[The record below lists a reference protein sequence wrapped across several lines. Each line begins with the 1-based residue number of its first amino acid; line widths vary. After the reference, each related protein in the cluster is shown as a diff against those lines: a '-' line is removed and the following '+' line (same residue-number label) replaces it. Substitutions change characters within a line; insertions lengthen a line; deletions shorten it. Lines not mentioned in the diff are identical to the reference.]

1 MSPAMTLK
9 SVVLPAPFGP
19 RMPRR
24 SPGATSSVT
33 SLTAW
38 RPPKRRPTPR
48 RRRIGR
54 ASFASSCASVK
65 RLLDELV
72 RHDSVLDD
80 LDLALPGRLRL
91 LACRLRAAGRRAL
104 LREEAAERLGH
115 VRDEA
120 HDRGGQLAV
129 CALLDL
135 QRPLVL
141 DRLPVA
147 VELHDAAARHLVA
160 RL

>member
-9 SVVLPAPFGP
+9 SVVFPAPFGP

-24 SPGATSSVT
+24 SPGATSRLT
-33 SLTAW
+33 SRTAC

-54 ASFASSCASVK
+54 ASFASTCASVK
-65 RLLDELV
+65 RLLDHLA
-72 RHDSVLDD
+72 RDDAVLDG

-91 LACRLRAAGRRAL
+91 LARRLRAAGRRAL
-104 LREEAAERLGH
+104 LREEAAERLRH
-115 VRDEA
+115 VRDVPD
-120 HDRGGQLAV
+120 HGSRQLAV
-129 CALLDL
+129 RTLLDL

-141 DRLPVA
+141 DRLTVA
-147 VELHDAAARHLVA
+147 VELH
-160 RL
+160 